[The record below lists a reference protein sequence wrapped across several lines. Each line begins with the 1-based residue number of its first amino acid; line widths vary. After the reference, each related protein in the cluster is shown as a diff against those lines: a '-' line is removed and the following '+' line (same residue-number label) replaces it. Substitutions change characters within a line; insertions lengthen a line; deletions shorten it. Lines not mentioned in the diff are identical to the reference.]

1 MNAMNLSRRHLLAGT
16 AALSATAALPAF
28 AQMAGPT
35 AAGEDGKLLAL
46 FDAFFN
52 EGVDESP
59 EQATSLGLDKGAR
72 AALKGQLSDQ
82 SQAGQARRQ
91 ARTAD
96 QLQRLRSV
104 NRAALS
110 EGRQL
115 DFDVVE
121 YDLSRAAASSAR
133 FRFGSARGNFQ
144 PYVISQQHGPFT
156 RIPDFLD
163 TQHRIGNAADADAY
177 LSRLSAYG
185 KTLDDNLAWA
195 NADAAKGVIAPD
207 FALDLA
213 LAQLDAIRS
222 NRAADTVLVTSI
234 ARKAKAAGLGDEW
247 AARAAGLVEQTVYP
261 AYDRY
266 ITGVKALRARASA
279 DAGVWK
285 LPDGAAYYDAGV
297 KSSTTTNLTPE
308 EVHQLGLAQVAD
320 ITAQLDT
327 MLKSQGLTQGSV
339 GARLV
344 ALSERPDQLFTNTDA
359 GRADVIKLLNEQ
371 VKDAMPRLQNLF
383 ITLPKAAVEVR
394 RVPAF
399 IQDGAANGYYQGPAP
414 DGSRPGAFYIN
425 LKDTA
430 EWPRFTLATLTY
442 HEAVPGHHMQVA
454 IAQESPDIPMLRRRG
469 GYSAYSEGWGLYA
482 EQVADEL
489 GVYAQDPLGRIGF
502 LQSFLFR
509 AARLVADT
517 GLHHKR
523 WSRDKATQY
532 FVDTLGYAKSRSQR
546 EIERY
551 CVNPGQALSY
561 KIGHM
566 QWAKL
571 RDAVRAKQGAAF
583 DARKFHEI
591 LRAGAMPLVLLER
604 EVMRRA

>member
-1 MNAMNLSRRHLLAGT
+1 MHETMFSRRALLAGST
-16 AALSATAALPAF
+16 AMAGAALLPRAAA
-28 AQMAGPT
+28 AQMPAGT
-35 AAGEDGKLLAL
+35 AEDGKLLAL

-52 EGVDESP
+52 EGIDESP
-59 EQATSLGLDKGAR
+59 EFATSLGLDKGPR

-82 SQAGQARRQ
+82 SRAERDRRLAR
-91 ARTAD
+91 ARDRLARLTAID
-96 QLQRLRSV
+96 
-104 NRAALS
+104 RAALS
-110 EGRQL
+110 ESRQL
-115 DFDVVE
+115 DRDVVE
-121 YDLSRAAASSAR
+121 YDLSRRVANETR
-133 FRFGSARGNFQ
+133 FGFGSAGGNFQ
-144 PYVISQQHGPFT
+144 PYVLSQQHGPYQ
-156 RIPDFLD
+156 RLPDFLD
-163 TQHRIGNAADADAY
+163 TQHRVMNADDADAY
-177 LSRLSAYG
+177 LARLTAYA
-185 KTLDDNLAWA
+185 KALDDNLAWA
-195 NADAAKGVIAPD
+195 NHDAAAGVIAPD

-213 LAQLDAIRS
+213 LAQLNAIRG
-222 NRAADTVLVTSI
+222 RPAADTILVTSL
-234 ARKAKAAGLGDEW
+234 ARKARTAGLDDSW
-247 AARAAGLVEQTVYP
+247 TTRAIGIVEQTVYP

-266 ITGVKALRARASA
+266 IAGVKALRAKATG

-297 KSSTTTNLTPE
+297 KSSTTTTMTAE

-327 MLKSQGLTQGSV
+327 MLKAQGLAQGTV
-339 GARLV
+339 GQRLV
-344 ALSERPDQLFTNTDA
+344 ALGERPDQVFPNSDE
-359 GRADVIKLLNEQ
+359 GRAAMLKLLNEQ
-371 VKDAMPRLQNLF
+371 IKDAMPRLQQLF
-383 ITLPKAAVEVR
+383 ITLPKAPVEVR

-454 IAQESPDIPMLRRRG
+454 IAQESPDIPMIRRRG
-469 GYSAYSEGWGLYA
+469 GYSAYSEGWALYA

-489 GVYAQDPLGRIGF
+489 GVYENDPLGRIGY

-523 WSRDKATQY
+523 WSREQATHY
-532 FVDTLGYAKSRSQR
+532 FVETTGYARSRSQR

-566 QWAKL
+566 QWVRL
-571 RDAVRAKQGAAF
+571 RDAVKARQGAAF
-583 DARKFHEI
+583 DTRKFHEI

-604 EVMRRA
+604 EVMRRV

>member
-1 MNAMNLSRRHLLAGT
+1 MHDTLYSRRALLAGST
-16 AALSATAALPAF
+16 A
-28 AQMAGPT
+28 MAGVALLPRAAAAQIATGT
-35 AAGEDGKLLAL
+35 AEDGKLLAL

-52 EGVDESP
+52 ESIDEAP
-59 EQATSLGLDKGAR
+59 EFATSLGLDKGPR

-82 SQAGQARRQ
+82 SRAGRDKRLNRARE
-91 ARTAD
+91 
-96 QLQRLRSV
+96 QLARLRSID
-104 NRAALS
+104 RAALS
-110 EGRQL
+110 ENRQL
-115 DFDVVE
+115 DRDVVE
-121 YDLSRAAASSAR
+121 YDLAR
-133 FRFGSARGNFQ
+133 RTSNETRFSFGSAGGNFQ
-144 PYVISQQHGPFT
+144 PYVLSQQHGPYQ
-156 RIPDFLD
+156 RLPDFLD
-163 TQHRIGNAADADAY
+163 TQHRISDAADAAAY
-177 LSRLSAYG
+177 CARLSAYARA
-185 KTLDDNLAWA
+185 LDHNLAWA
-195 NADAAKGVIAPD
+195 NEDAGKGAVAPD

-213 LAQLDAIRS
+213 LDQLNAIRNQS
-222 NRAADTVLVTSI
+222 AASTILVASI
-234 ARKAKAAGLGDEW
+234 ARKAKAAGLGNDW
-247 AARAAGLVEQTVYP
+247 AERATTIVEKEVYP

-266 ITGVKALRARASA
+266 IAGVKALRAKTSS

-285 LPDGAAYYDAGV
+285 LPGGAEYYDAAV
-297 KSSTTTNLTPE
+297 KSSTTTNLSPE

-327 MLKSQGLTQGSV
+327 MLKAQGLTTGRV
-339 GARLV
+339 GQRLV
-344 ALSERPDQLFTNTDA
+344 ALGERPDQVFPNTDD
-359 GRADVIKLLNEQ
+359 GRAAMLKLLNEQ
-371 VKDAMPRLQNLF
+371 IRDAMPRLEKLF
-383 ITLPKAAVEVR
+383 ITLPKAPVEVR

-425 LKDTA
+425 LKDST

-454 IAQESPDIPMLRRRG
+454 IAQESPDIPMIRRRG
-469 GYSAYSEGWGLYA
+469 GYSAYSEGWALYA

-489 GVYAQDPLGRIGF
+489 GVYDNDPLGRIGY

-523 WSRDKATQY
+523 WSREQATQY
-532 FVDTLGYAKSRSQR
+532 FVDTTGYARSRSQR

-566 QWAKL
+566 QWVKL
-571 RDAVRAKQGAAF
+571 RDAVKAKQGAAF
-583 DARKFHEI
+583 DIRNFHEI
-591 LRAGAMPLVLLER
+591 LRAGSMPLVLLER

>member
-1 MNAMNLSRRHLLAGT
+1 MNAINLSRRHLLASSAGF
-16 AALSATAALPAF
+16 AATAALPAF
-28 AQMAGPT
+28 AQMANPT
-35 AAGEDGKLLAL
+35 AGGEDGKLLAL

-82 SQAGQARRQ
+82 SQAGQARRL

-96 QLQRLRSV
+96 QLKRLRGV

-110 EGRQL
+110 ENRQL
-115 DFDVVE
+115 DYDVVE
-121 YDLSRAAASSAR
+121 FDLSRAVASSER
-133 FRFGSARGNFQ
+133 FRFGTARGNFQ
-144 PYVISQQHGPFT
+144 PYVISQQNGPFT
-156 RIPDFLD
+156 RVPDFLD
-163 TQHRIGNAADADAY
+163 TQHRITNAADADAY
-177 LSRLSAYG
+177 LSRLNAYA
-185 KTLDDNLAWA
+185 KSLDDNLAWA

-213 LAQLDAIRS
+213 LAQLNAIRS
-222 NRAADTVLVTSI
+222 TPAAGTVLVTSI

-247 AARAAGLVEQTVYP
+247 ATRAAGIVESTVYP

-266 ITGVKALRARASA
+266 IAGVQALRAKTSS

-285 LPDGAAYYDAGV
+285 LPDSAAYYDAAV
-297 KSSTTTNLTPE
+297 KSSTTTNMTPE
-308 EVHQLGLAQVAD
+308 EVHQLGLAQVTE

-327 MLKSQGLTQGSV
+327 MLKAQGLTQGSV

-344 ALSERPDQLFTNTDA
+344 ALSERPDQLFPNTDA
-359 GRADVIKLLNEQ
+359 GRADVIKLLNAQ

-383 ITLPKAAVEVR
+383 ITLPKADIEVR

-469 GYSAYSEGWGLYA
+469 GYSAYSEGWALYA

-532 FVDTLGYAKSRSQR
+532 FVDTLGYAKGRSQR

-566 QWAKL
+566 QWARL
-571 RDAVRAKQGAAF
+571 RDAVRAKQGDKF
-583 DARKFHEI
+583 DARQFHEI
-591 LRAGAMPLVLLER
+591 LRAGSMPLVLLER

>member
-1 MNAMNLSRRHLLAGT
+1 MHDTLFNRRALLAGST
-16 AALSATAALPAF
+16 AIAAAGLLPRAAA
-28 AQMAGPT
+28 AQMAGGS
-35 AAGEDGKLLAL
+35 AEDGKLLAL

-52 EGVDESP
+52 EGIDDSP
-59 EQATSLGLDKGAR
+59 ESATSLGLDKGHR

-82 SQAGQARRQ
+82 SRAGRDKQLAR
-91 ARTAD
+91 ARD
-96 QLQRLRSV
+96 QLARL
-104 NRAALS
+104 NGIDRAALS
-110 EGRQL
+110 ESRQL
-115 DFDVVE
+115 DRDVVE
-121 YDLSRAAASSAR
+121 YDLSRRIANETR
-133 FRFGSARGNFQ
+133 FTFGNARGNFQ
-144 PYVISQQHGPFT
+144 PYVLSQQHGPYQ
-156 RIPDFLD
+156 RLPDFLD
-163 TQHRIGNAADADAY
+163 TQHRVSNAADADAY
-177 LSRLSAYG
+177 LSRLSAYARA
-185 KTLDDNLAWA
+185 LDDNLVWA
-195 NADAAKGVIAPD
+195 TEDAGKGIVAPD

-213 LAQLDAIRS
+213 LGQLNAIRG
-222 NRAADTVLVTSI
+222 RPAAETILVTSI
-234 ARKAKAAGLGDEW
+234 ARKAKAANLAGDW
-247 AARAAGLVEQTVYP
+247 AARATEIVENQVYP

-266 ITGVKALRARASA
+266 IAGVQALRAKTSS

-285 LPDGAAYYDAGV
+285 LPDGAAYYDAAV
-297 KSSTTTNLTPE
+297 KSSTTTNMTPE
-308 EVHQLGLAQVAD
+308 EVHQLGRAQVAD

-327 MLKSQGLTQGSV
+327 MLKAQGLTRGTV
-339 GARLV
+339 GQRLV
-344 ALSERPDQLFTNTDA
+344 ALGERPDQVFPNTDD
-359 GRADVIKLLNEQ
+359 GRAAMLKLLNEQ
-371 VKDAMPRLQNLF
+371 IRDAMPRLEKLF
-383 ITLPKAAVEVR
+383 ITLPKAPVEVR

-469 GYSAYSEGWGLYA
+469 GYSAYSEGWALYA

-489 GVYAQDPLGRIGF
+489 GVYENDPLGRIGY

-523 WSRDKATQY
+523 WSRDQATQY
-532 FVDTLGYAKSRSQR
+532 FLETTGYAKSRSQR